1 MRIGHHQLRN
11 RLIAAPMAGI
21 TDRPFRT
28 LCYEMGA
35 GLTVSEMMSS
45 NPQVWESDKSRLRMV
60 HIDEPSIRTVQIAG
74 SVPEEMADAARINVE
89 SGAQIIDINMG
100 CPAKKVNRKLAGSA
114 LLQYPDQ
121 VKAILTAVVSA
132 VDVPVTLKIRTG
144 WSPEHRNCV
153 EIAQLAEDCGIQAL
167 TIHGRTRACLFN
179 GEAEYDSIR
188 AVKQKVSI
196 PIIANGDITDPLKA
210 RAVLDYTGA
219 DALMIGRAAQGRPW
233 IFREIQ
239 HYLDTGELL
248 APLPLA
254 EVKRLLCSHV
264 RELHDHYG
272 QAKGY
277 RIARKHVSWYLQEHA
292 PDDQFRRT
300 FNAIEDASVN
310 SDVLTVS
317 TVNSQ
322 DQVTQKPLRD
332 SVKQALKNYFAQL
345 NGQDVNDLYEL
356 VLAEVEQPLLD
367 MVMQYTR
374 GNQTRAALMMGIN
387 RGTLRKKLKKYGMN

>member
-60 HIDEPSIRTVQIAG
+60 HVDEPVSAPCKLPEACLKRWQMPRVLTWKVAPRLLISIWV
-74 SVPEEMADAARINVE
+74 ARPKGE
-89 SGAQIIDINMG
+89 SQA
-100 CPAKKVNRKLAGSA
+100 CRFSPSA
-114 LLQYPDQ
+114 IPRP
-121 VKAILTAVVSA
+121 VKSILTAVVSA

-196 PIIANGDITDPLKA
+196 PVIANGDITDPLKA

-219 DALMIGRAAQGRPW
+219 DALMMGRAAQGRPGSFGKSSIIW
-233 IFREIQ
+233 T
-239 HYLDTGELL
+239 LGSC
-248 APLPLA
+248 LPA
-254 EVKRLLCSHV
+254 ASGR
-264 RELHDHYG
+264 G
-272 QAKGY
+272 QALALFACSG
-277 RIARKHVSWYLQEHA
+277 IA
-292 PDDQFRRT
+292 
-300 FNAIEDASVN
+300 
-310 SDVLTVS
+310 
-317 TVNSQ
+317 
-322 DQVTQKPLRD
+322 
-332 SVKQALKNYFAQL
+332 
-345 NGQDVNDLYEL
+345 
-356 VLAEVEQPLLD
+356 
-367 MVMQYTR
+367 
-374 GNQTRAALMMGIN
+374 
-387 RGTLRKKLKKYGMN
+387 

>member
-1 MRIGHHQLRN
+1 MRIGQYQLRN

-60 HIDEPSIRTVQIAG
+60 HIDEPGIRTVQIAG
-74 SVPEEMADAARINVE
+74 SDPKEMADAARINVE

-114 LLQYPDQ
+114 LLQYPDV
-121 VKAILTAVVSA
+121 VKSILTEVVNA

-144 WSPEHRNCV
+144 WAPEHRNCE

-196 PIIANGDITDPLKA
+196 PVIAAGGIGDGRGIAAAFMLGAEAVQMGTRFLVAKECVVHQNYKDRVLKA
-210 RAVLDYTGA
+210 KDI
-219 DALMIGRAAQGRPW
+219 D
-233 IFREIQ
+233 
-239 HYLDTGELL
+239 
-248 APLPLA
+248 
-254 EVKRLLCSHV
+254 
-264 RELHDHYG
+264 
-272 QAKGY
+272 
-277 RIARKHVSWYLQEHA
+277 
-292 PDDQFRRT
+292 
-300 FNAIEDASVN
+300 
-310 SDVLTVS
+310 S
-317 TVNSQ
+317 TVTGRTHGHP
-322 DQVTQKPLRD
+322 VRCLRNQMTREYIKLENEGK
-332 SVKQALKNYFAQL
+332 SFE
-345 NGQDVNDLYEL
+345 EL
-356 VLAEVEQPLLD
+356 EYLTL
-367 MVMQYTR
+367 
-374 GNQTRAALMMGIN
+374 
-387 RGTLRKKLKKYGMN
+387 GTLRKAVQEGDVNGGTVMAGQIAGMVSKEQTCQEMIEEMMEQAEKLLGRK

>member
-1 MRIGHHQLRN
+1 MRIGQYQLRN

-60 HIDEPSIRTVQIAG
+60 HIDEPGIRTVQIAG
-74 SVPEEMADAARINVE
+74 SDPKEMADAARINVE

-114 LLQYPDQ
+114 LLQYPDV
-121 VKAILTAVVSA
+121 VKSILTEVVNA

-144 WSPEHRNCV
+144 WAPEHRNCE

-196 PIIANGDITDPLKA
+196 PVIANGDITDPLKA

-248 APLPLA
+248 PPLPLA
-254 EVKRLLCSHV
+254 EVKRLLCAHV
-264 RELHDHYG
+264 RENCMTFMVRQKGTELHVNTFPG
-272 QAKGY
+272 IS
-277 RIARKHVSWYLQEHA
+277 RNTLQMTSFGAH
-292 PDDQFRRT
+292 
-300 FNAIEDASVN
+300 
-310 SDVLTVS
+310 S
-317 TVNSQ
+317 T
-322 DQVTQKPLRD
+322 PLRMPAN
-332 SVKQALKNYFAQL
+332 SWRRWRHTSK
-345 NGQDVNDLYEL
+345 
-356 VLAEVEQPLLD
+356 
-367 MVMQYTR
+367 
-374 GNQTRAALMMGIN
+374 I
-387 RGTLRKKLKKYGMN
+387 LRKQK

>member
-1 MRIGHHQLRN
+1 MRIGHYQLRN

-45 NPQVWESDKSRLRMV
+45 NPEVWASDKSRLRMV
-60 HIDEPSIRTVQIAG
+60 HVDEPGIRTVQIAG
-74 SVPEEMADAARINVE
+74 SVPEEMAEAARINVDN
-89 SGAQIIDINMG
+89 GAQIIDINMG

-114 LLQYPDQ
+114 LLQYPDL
-121 VKAILTAVVSA
+121 VKSILTAVVNA

-144 WSPEHRNCV
+144 WDPAHRNCV
-153 EIAQLAEDCGIQAL
+153 EIAQLAEECGIQAL
-167 TIHGRTRACLFN
+167 TIHGRTRACLFQGN
-179 GEAEYDSIR
+179 AEYDSIR
-188 AVKQKVSI
+188 TVKQKVSI
-196 PIIANGDITDPLKA
+196 PVIANGDITSPHKA

-248 APLPLA
+248 PPLPLA
-254 EVKRLLCSHV
+254 EVKRLLCAHV
-264 RELHDHYG
+264 RELHDFYG

-277 RIARKHVSWYLQEHA
+277 RIARKHVAWYLQEHA

-300 FNAIEDASVN
+300 FNAIEDASEQ
-310 SDVLTVS
+310 LE
-317 TVNSQ
+317 
-322 DQVTQKPLRD
+322 
-332 SVKQALKNYFAQL
+332 ALEAYFENFA
-345 NGQDVNDLYEL
+345 
-356 VLAEVEQPLLD
+356 
-367 MVMQYTR
+367 
-374 GNQTRAALMMGIN
+374 
-387 RGTLRKKLKKYGMN
+387 